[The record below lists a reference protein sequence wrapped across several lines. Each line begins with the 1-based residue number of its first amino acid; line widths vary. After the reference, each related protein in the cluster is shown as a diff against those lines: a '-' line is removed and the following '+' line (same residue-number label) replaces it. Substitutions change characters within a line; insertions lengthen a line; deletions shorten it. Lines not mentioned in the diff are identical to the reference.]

1 MTFKKFAEVYDEV
14 MDQSVYADWLSFTKK
29 NIDSYAKRPINNC
42 LELAC
47 GTGAIARMLAK
58 DGFNVVGLDLSED
71 MLAVAREKA
80 MIDSLEELEDWELLE
95 ILKGEDGVDLAEGFK
110 ALDDWNLAS
119 SASEAQGSSKKKS
132 KNKSTSGTLEWLQGD
147 MCDLS
152 SLNKCD
158 MVTLYSD
165 SLCYLTDFNQTKQV
179 FKTVY
184 DCLEEGGL
192 FLFDVHSWHQ
202 MTEVFPGYQYNY
214 TVDDLAFLWQ
224 SYEYEWPGSVEHVV
238 QMFIEDED
246 GKFNR
251 FEEVHVERTFPMDD
265 YLRELKAVGFDFID
279 VQENFGEG
287 PVTADASRWF
297 FVCRK

>member
-29 NIDSYAKRPINNC
+29 NIDSYAKRDIKNC

-71 MLAVAREKA
+71 MLAIAREKA

-95 ILKGEDGVDLAEGFK
+95 ILKGDEGIDLAEGLK
-110 ALDDWNLAS
+110 ALDDWNLVS
-119 SASEAQGSSKKKS
+119 SATEEE
-132 KNKSTSGTLEWLQGD
+132 KNKSNKKIVSGTLEWLQGD

-152 SLNKCD
+152 HLDRFD

-165 SLCYLTDFNQTKQV
+165 SLCYLTDFKQTKQV

-184 DCLEEGGL
+184 DHLEMGGL
-192 FLFDVHSWHQ
+192 FLFDVHSWKQ
-202 MTEVFPGYQYNY
+202 MTEIFPGYQYHY

-238 QMFIEDED
+238 QMFIQDDD
-246 GKFNR
+246 GKFER
-251 FEEVHVERTFPMDD
+251 FEEVH
-265 YLRELKAVGFDFID
+265 I
-279 VQENFGEG
+279 
-287 PVTADASRWF
+287 
-297 FVCRK
+297 